1 MLKEYFEKLYTGDRD
16 TFFAEMGRAL
26 ENGEKHFIVTA
37 NPETLMIGEKNADFD
52 RVLLKD
58 SVTIV
63 PDGIGVVKAAESL
76 GKTMHGRVT
85 GVELSAHLLEEAN
98 RLGKSV
104 YLYGAKE
111 EVLAALLQKLSETHP
126 NLKIV
131 GAKNGYDHKRDDVM
145 EDAAKQAPDLMLVA
159 LGIPHQ
165 ELLIDRHFEQF
176 EKGIF
181 IGVGGT
187 FDVLSG
193 TVRRAPRLFVKL
205 NLEWLWRILR
215 QPSRFAR
222 FYESNVKFISRVK
235 TIRKETSAK
244 G

>member
-1 MLKEYFEKLYTGDRD
+1 MLKEYFEKLYTKDAE
-16 TFFAEMGRAL
+16 TFFSEMGTAL
-26 ENGEKHFIVTA
+26 ANGEKHFIVTA
-37 NPETLMIGEKNADFD
+37 NPETLMIGEKNAEFD
-52 RVLLKD
+52 RVLLKETT
-58 SVTIV
+58 TIV

-76 GKTMHGRVT
+76 GKRMHGRVT
-85 GVELSAHLLEEAN
+85 GVELSAHLLKEAD
-98 RLGKSV
+98 RLQKSV
-104 YLYGAKE
+104 YFYGAKQ
-111 EVLAALLQKLSETHP
+111 EVLSTLVEKLSKTHP
-126 NLKIV
+126 NLTIV
-131 GAKNGYDHKRDDVM
+131 GAKNGYDHDRDAVM
-145 EDAAKQAPDLMLVA
+145 ADAAEQKPDLVLVA

-165 ELLIDRHFEQF
+165 ELLIDRHFDQF

-193 TVRRAPRLFVKL
+193 TVKRAPRLFVKL

-235 TIRKETSAK
+235 AIRKDAK
-244 G
+244 R